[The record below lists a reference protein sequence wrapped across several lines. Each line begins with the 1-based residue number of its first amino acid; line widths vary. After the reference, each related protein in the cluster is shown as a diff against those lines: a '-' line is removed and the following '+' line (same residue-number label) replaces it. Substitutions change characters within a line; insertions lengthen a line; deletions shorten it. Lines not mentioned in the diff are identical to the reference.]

1 MADYHL
7 NPKMYG
13 NWLLILQL
21 ILMGFQ
27 ATRMF
32 TFAISKKYQKSTLS
46 NVVWIMDIY
55 CSFVISR
62 ASLPFKREKGRYIFE
77 TKEILE

>member
-1 MADYHL
+1 MGDYHL
-7 NPKMYG
+7 EPKMYG

-32 TFAISKKYQKSTLS
+32 TYAISKKYQKSTLS
-46 NVVWIMDIY
+46 NVVWIVVLFFQGQVY
-55 CSFVISR
+55 
-62 ASLPFKREKGRYIFE
+62 LLKEKKGITVDTF
-77 TKEILE
+77 